1 MKAFAL
7 LLGLGLAASVAQAH
21 VVLDTP
27 EAEAGKSFRAALR
40 IGHGCDGK
48 PTRQVI
54 VSLPEGLRGAKPQPK
69 PGWTLQ
75 VSKAPLKTPYES
87 HGKPVLEDTVEVHW
101 TANTEADYL
110 QDAWFDEFVLRATAP
125 AQPGVLWFKV
135 RQLCTQ
141 GEWNWAEIPSNETPK
156 PRAPA
161 AKLTVKPSAA
171 PAAHVH

>member
-1 MKAFAL
+1 M
-7 LLGLGLAASVAQAH
+7 
-21 VVLDTP
+21 LDTP
-27 EAEAGKSFRAALR
+27 RPKPASPSRAALR

-75 VSKAPLKTPYES
+75 VTKAPLKTPYES
-87 HGKPVLEDTVEVHW
+87 HGKPVLEDTVEVRW

-125 AQPGVLWFKV
+125 AQPGVLWFKGPPALHPGRMELGRYPQQRDAQAARPG
-135 RQLCTQ
+135 RQAHRQ
-141 GEWNWAEIPSNETPK
+141 AIGRAGR
-156 PRAPA
+156 PRPLRARP
-161 AKLTVKPSAA
+161 
-171 PAAHVH
+171 